1 MPSPSFEMSRHFSE
15 KKSCWA
21 NTNIIIINKEKYM
34 VMIFFSKKKKQK
46 QKRTENAM
54 QKKHFMNEFI
64 ILLNMVKH

>member
-34 VMIFFSKKKKQK
+34 VMIFFSKKKKTK
-46 QKRTENAM
+46 TKKNGKCNA
-54 QKKHFMNEFI
+54 KKTFYE
-64 ILLNMVKH
+64 